1 MRTNDA
7 LICEI
12 AQLADSDVVAAID
25 LAYDLIAGAGI
36 AWLGTEGAREVPGD
50 ALAALCFSL
59 LVFAD
64 RALEDERLRAY
75 LGLEGTISCDSETL
89 ASTLRVI
96 DVMCSE

>member
-1 MRTNDA
+1 M
-7 LICEI
+7 
-12 AQLADSDVVAAID
+12 
-25 LAYDLIAGAGI
+25 
-36 AWLGTEGAREVPGD
+36 PGD

-75 LGLEGTISCDSETL
+75 LGLEGMISCDSETL